1 MALARL
7 FALACAFGSLSC
19 NAELETGCRDGECS
33 SGATDTPQT
42 TTGTGA
48 TGGGGAEPF
57 VCTKPNTFGL
67 PCDVYSVLDD
77 ICQNCHFE
85 GTMIAPFK
93 LETYEDTQEEFF
105 GLLKWERMRNATAD
119 TDPPPVPAMPQGNHP
134 LPKPRLDALTA
145 WFATC
150 EAGECAMGEG
160 IGAGGSGGTGSG
172 ATGAGGTGS
181 GGTGSGGTGA
191 GGAGGI

>member
-1 MALARL
+1 MSWRRS
-7 FALACAFGSLSC
+7 FALASFLSLSC
-19 NAELETGCRDGECS
+19 NAELEPGCRDGECASGPS
-33 SGATDTPQT
+33 SSPSSSSTGGA
-42 TTGTGA
+42 GA

-57 VCTKPNTFGL
+57 VCTHPDTFGL
-67 PCDVYSVLDD
+67 PCDVYAVLSD

-93 LETYEDTQEEFF
+93 LETYADTQEDFF
-105 GLLKWERMRNATAD
+105 GKPKWERMRNATAD
-119 TDPPPVPAMPQGNHP
+119 TDPPPLPAMPLGNHP

-160 IGAGGSGGTGSG
+160 
-172 ATGAGGTGS
+172 TGAS
-181 GGTGSGGTGA
+181 GTGA
-191 GGAGGI
+191 GTSTGGAGAGGN

>member
-1 MALARL
+1 MSSGRFLPFASALAL
-7 FALACAFGSLSC
+7 SFSC
-19 NAELETGCRDGECS
+19 NAELESGCLDGECA
-33 SGATDTPQT
+33 SGGPTSPAS
-42 TTGTGA
+42 TGTA
-48 TGGGGAEPF
+48 STGGGGAEPF

-67 PCDVYSVLDD
+67 PCDAYSVLED
-77 ICQNCHFE
+77 ICQNCHFD

-93 LETYEDTQEEFF
+93 LETYDDTQQDYF
-105 GLLKWERMRNATAD
+105 GLLIWERMQRATAD
-119 TDPPPVPAMPQGNHP
+119 TDPPPVPSMPQGNHP

-160 IGAGGSGGTGSG
+160 IGTGGGGGTG
-172 ATGAGGTGS
+172 A
-181 GGTGSGGTGA
+181 GGTGA